1 MATAAVQQA
10 PDIPTAYQVEPLKR
24 SERHDVHTW
33 LNYYKDPGDGS
44 APPPSYVGKPETYE
58 RPAQPLE
65 VTVTDISGN
74 VGDYNLDNH
83 GFQIY
88 NHESKE
94 KDFRDEEKIR
104 REYYPEVEQLL
115 KDA

>member
-10 PDIPTAYQVEPLKR
+10 PPLPSAYQAEPLKR
-24 SERHDVHTW
+24 AERHDVHTS

-44 APPPSYVGKPETYE
+44 APAPSYVGKPETYE
-58 RPAQPLE
+58 RPVQPFD

-83 GFQIY
+83 GFLIY

-94 KDFRDEEKIR
+94 KAFRDEEKIKG
-104 REYYPEVEQLL
+104 EYYPEVEQLL